1 MSRTIYAPKSSAW
14 LVVVK
19 TTKYRK
25 GNAQAVS
32 FNRYVAAK
40 KAAKVSLKKVNLG
53 EVNLEGVTF

>member
-1 MSRTIYAPKSSAW
+1 MNKIYAPKSSGW

-32 FNRYVAAK
+32 FNRYVAAQ
-40 KAAKVSLKKVNLG
+40 KAAKDSPKKVILG
-53 EVNLEGVTF
+53 ETKLDNITF

>member
-1 MSRTIYAPKSSAW
+1 MRRTIYAPKSSGW

-32 FNRYVAAK
+32 FNRYVAAQ
-40 KAAKVSLKKVNLG
+40 KAAKVSPKTAILG
-53 EVNLEGVTF
+53 EVKLEGVTF